1 MTINV
6 TATPFTDEPGMPD
19 VHQDDRRIIT
29 EVAPT
34 NEAGMLDR
42 VTRIEVVG
50 FNVPLGHHFHDFD
63 EAFAGTGGGTL
74 YTAPADDPAD
84 VTDHDLPEDGWEVT
98 IPAGLVHTFVLSR
111 GAILVSRTDRHFVA
125 EANQRE
131 HPDQPVNTH
140 SVRLAV

>member
-74 YTAPADDPAD
+74 YTAPAQ
-84 VTDHDLPEDGWEVT
+84 DGWEVT